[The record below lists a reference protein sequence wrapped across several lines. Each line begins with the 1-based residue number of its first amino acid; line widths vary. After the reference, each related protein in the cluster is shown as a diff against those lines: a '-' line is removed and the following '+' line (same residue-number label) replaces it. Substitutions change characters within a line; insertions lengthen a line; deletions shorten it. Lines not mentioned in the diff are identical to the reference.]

1 LYFSNIFIYKLK
13 GLSMAVVKAV
23 SAADSFMV
31 DGIQSVAIHNGVARI
46 VFMRLDTNGKPI
58 PSVELNVPMNQMPTI
73 TQALGRVN

>member
-1 LYFSNIFIYKLK
+1 
-13 GLSMAVVKAV
+13 
-23 SAADSFMV
+23 
-31 DGIQSVAIHNGVARI
+31 VAIHNGVARI

>member
-1 LYFSNIFIYKLK
+1 
-13 GLSMAVVKAV
+13 MAVVKAV

-58 PSVELNVPMNQMPTI
+58 PSVEINVPMNQMPTI

>member
-1 LYFSNIFIYKLK
+1 
-13 GLSMAVVKAV
+13 MAVVKAA

>member
-1 LYFSNIFIYKLK
+1 M
-13 GLSMAVVKAV
+13 GVEKAV

>member
-1 LYFSNIFIYKLK
+1 MGVEK
-13 GLSMAVVKAV
+13 VVL
-23 SAADSFMV
+23 AADSFMV

-58 PSVELNVPMNQMPTI
+58 PSVEINVPMNQMPTI